1 MYIQEEVHNPHLR
14 RINMLTSSIN
24 PSGGIGESGDDQNG
38 EEDCLAHL
46 VLQRLF
52 WWCFLRFFKKQP
64 DLVDDI
70 GEELDDVGD
79 AVIAPAVTIASDA
92 LEGLAR
98 THLPGA
104 FGELVATAIDDL
116 EGEAVAFL
124 GGTPSLEIAEA

>member
-1 MYIQEEVHNPHLR
+1 MAKARKQEPSTNEAPKGLWDKGVDWIVSKLSCF
-14 RINMLTSSIN
+14 SSKV
-24 PSGGIGESGDDQNG
+24 Q
-38 EEDCLAHL
+38 
-46 VLQRLF
+46 
-52 WWCFLRFFKKQP
+52 
-64 DLVDDI
+64 DDI
-70 GEELDDVGD
+70 GEELDDIGD